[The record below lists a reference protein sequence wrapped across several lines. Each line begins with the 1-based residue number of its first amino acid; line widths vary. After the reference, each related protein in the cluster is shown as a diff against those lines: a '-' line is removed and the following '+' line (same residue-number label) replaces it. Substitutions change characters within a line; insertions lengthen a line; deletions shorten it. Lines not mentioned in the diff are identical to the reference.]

1 MAAAGRR
8 SMCISLIQESRRL
21 GASDLHMT
29 VGGAPMVRLDGY
41 LQQLVSTPVTA
52 AQLAE
57 FVALL
62 PDYTRQ
68 LLERRGE
75 VDCAWRWGN
84 ERYRL
89 NIYRQR
95 DQYAMAVRL
104 LNNVVPEC
112 EALGMPPALQAVTEL
127 SQGLVLIV
135 GPTGSGKTT
144 TLAALVQRINA
155 TRAVHIVTLEDPI
168 EYEYPAGQS
177 LIHQRE
183 IGRDT
188 TSFARG
194 LRAALREDPDV
205 ILVGELRDSETMAI
219 ALTAAETGHLVLATL
234 HTQDVTSS
242 VNRIVDGLQ
251 QNQQLV
257 RSQLAESLAVV
268 ASQRLLARADG
279 QGRVAAYEVLVA
291 TDAVRHLI
299 REGQV
304 HQLQSYLQTGA
315 RNGMVTMEESVKS
328 LRRTG
333 IIK

>member
-1 MAAAGRR
+1 
-8 SMCISLIQESRRL
+8 MCISLIQESRRL

-29 VGGAPMVRLDGY
+29 VGGAPMVRLDGH
-41 LQQLVSTPVTA
+41 LQQLVPTPVTA

-75 VDCAWRWGN
+75 VDCAWRWGS

-112 EALGMPPALQAVTEL
+112 EALGMPLALQAVTEL

-291 TDAVRHLI
+291 TDAMRHLI

>member
-1 MAAAGRR
+1 
-8 SMCISLIQESRRL
+8 MCISFIQESRRL

-29 VGGAPMVRLDGY
+29 VGGAQMVRLDGC
-41 LQQLVSTPVTA
+41 LQQLVPTPVTA

-89 NIYRQR
+89 NIYRHR

>member
-1 MAAAGRR
+1 
-8 SMCISLIQESRRL
+8 MCISFIQESRRL

-29 VGGAPMVRLDGY
+29 VGGVPMVRLDGY
-41 LQQLVSTPVTA
+41 LQQLVPTPVTA

>member
-1 MAAAGRR
+1 
-8 SMCISLIQESRRL
+8 MCISFIQESRRL

-41 LQQLVSTPVTA
+41 LQQLVPTPVTA

-95 DQYAMAVRL
+95 EQYAMAVRL

-127 SQGLVLIV
+127 SHGLVLIV

>member
-1 MAAAGRR
+1 
-8 SMCISLIQESRRL
+8 MCISLIQESRRL
-21 GASDLHMT
+21 GASDLHVT
-29 VGGAPMVRLDGY
+29 VGGAPMVRLDGH
-41 LQQLVSTPVTA
+41 LQQLVPTPVTA

-95 DQYAMAVRL
+95 EQYAMAVRL

>member
-1 MAAAGRR
+1 
-8 SMCISLIQESRRL
+8 MCISLIQESRRL
-21 GASDLHMT
+21 GASDLHVT

-41 LQQLVSTPVTA
+41 LQQLVATPVTA
-52 AQLAE
+52 VQLAE

-75 VDCAWRWGN
+75 VDCAWRWGS

-95 DQYAMAVRL
+95 EQYAMAVRL

>member
-1 MAAAGRR
+1 
-8 SMCISLIQESRRL
+8 MCISLIQESRRL

-41 LQQLVSTPVTA
+41 LQQLVPTPVTA

-95 DQYAMAVRL
+95 EQYAMAVRL

-188 TSFARG
+188 TSFVRG

>member
-1 MAAAGRR
+1 
-8 SMCISLIQESRRL
+8 MCISFIQESRRL

-29 VGGAPMVRLDGY
+29 VGGAPMVRLDGH
-41 LQQLVSTPVTA
+41 LQQLVPTPVTA

-95 DQYAMAVRL
+95 EQYAMAVRL

>member
-1 MAAAGRR
+1 
-8 SMCISLIQESRRL
+8 MCISFIQESRRS

-41 LQQLVSTPVTA
+41 LQQLVPTPVTA

-95 DQYAMAVRL
+95 EQYAMAVRL

>member
-1 MAAAGRR
+1 
-8 SMCISLIQESRRL
+8 MCISLIQESRRL

-41 LQQLVSTPVTA
+41 LQQLVPTPVTA

-155 TRAVHIVTLEDPI
+155 TRAVHIVTLEDRI

>member
-1 MAAAGRR
+1 
-8 SMCISLIQESRRL
+8 MCISLIQESRRL

-41 LQQLVSTPVTA
+41 LQQLVPTPVTA

-315 RNGMVTMEESVKS
+315 RNGMVTMEESMKS

>member
-1 MAAAGRR
+1 
-8 SMCISLIQESRRL
+8 MCISLIQESRRL
-21 GASDLHMT
+21 GASDLHVT

-41 LQQLVSTPVTA
+41 LQQLVPTPVTA

-104 LNNVVPEC
+104 LNNVVPEY

>member
-1 MAAAGRR
+1 
-8 SMCISLIQESRRL
+8 MCISLIQESRRL

-41 LQQLVSTPVTA
+41 LQQLVPTPVTA

-279 QGRVAAYEVLVA
+279 QGRGAAYEVLVA

>member
-1 MAAAGRR
+1 
-8 SMCISLIQESRRL
+8 MCISFIQESRRL

-41 LQQLVSTPVTA
+41 LQQLVPTPVTA

-95 DQYAMAVRL
+95 EQYAMAVRL

>member
-1 MAAAGRR
+1 
-8 SMCISLIQESRRL
+8 MCISFIQESRRL

-41 LQQLVSTPVTA
+41 LQQLVPTPVTA

-315 RNGMVTMEESVKS
+315 RNGMVTMGESVKS

>member
-1 MAAAGRR
+1 
-8 SMCISLIQESRRL
+8 MCISFIQESRRL

-41 LQQLVSTPVTA
+41 LQQLVPTPVTA

-155 TRAVHIVTLEDPI
+155 TRALHIVALEDPI

>member
-1 MAAAGRR
+1 
-8 SMCISLIQESRRL
+8 MCISLIQESRRL
-21 GASDLHMT
+21 GASDLHVT

-41 LQQLVSTPVTA
+41 LQQLVATSVTA

>member
-1 MAAAGRR
+1 
-8 SMCISLIQESRRL
+8 MCISFIQESRRL

-29 VGGAPMVRLDGY
+29 VGGAPMVRLDGH
-41 LQQLVSTPVTA
+41 LQQLVATPVTA

-75 VDCAWRWGN
+75 VDCAWRWGS

>member
-1 MAAAGRR
+1 
-8 SMCISLIQESRRL
+8 MCISLIQESRRL

-41 LQQLVSTPVTA
+41 LQQLVPTPVTA

-75 VDCAWRWGN
+75 VDCAWRWGS

-95 DQYAMAVRL
+95 EQYAMAVRL

-291 TDAVRHLI
+291 TDAVCHLI

>member
-1 MAAAGRR
+1 
-8 SMCISLIQESRRL
+8 MCISFIQESRRL

-29 VGGAPMVRLDGY
+29 VGGAPMVRLDGH
-41 LQQLVSTPVTA
+41 LQQLVPTPVTA

-75 VDCAWRWGN
+75 VDCAWRWGS

>member
-1 MAAAGRR
+1 
-8 SMCISLIQESRRL
+8 
-21 GASDLHMT
+21 
-29 VGGAPMVRLDGY
+29 
-41 LQQLVSTPVTA
+41 
-52 AQLAE
+52 
-57 FVALL
+57 
-62 PDYTRQ
+62 
-68 LLERRGE
+68 
-75 VDCAWRWGN
+75 
-84 ERYRL
+84 
-89 NIYRQR
+89 
-95 DQYAMAVRL
+95 
-104 LNNVVPEC
+104 
-112 EALGMPPALQAVTEL
+112 
-127 SQGLVLIV
+127 
-135 GPTGSGKTT
+135 
-144 TLAALVQRINA
+144 
-155 TRAVHIVTLEDPI
+155 
-168 EYEYPAGQS
+168 
-177 LIHQRE
+177 
-183 IGRDT
+183 
-188 TSFARG
+188 
-194 LRAALREDPDV
+194 
-205 ILVGELRDSETMAI
+205 MAI

>member
-1 MAAAGRR
+1 
-8 SMCISLIQESRRL
+8 MCISLIQESRRL

-41 LQQLVSTPVTA
+41 LQQLVATPVTA

-75 VDCAWRWGN
+75 VDCAWRWGS

>member
-1 MAAAGRR
+1 
-8 SMCISLIQESRRL
+8 MCISFIQESRRL

-41 LQQLVSTPVTA
+41 LQQLVPTPVTA

-242 VNRIVDGLQ
+242 VNRIVNGLQ

>member
-1 MAAAGRR
+1 
-8 SMCISLIQESRRL
+8 MCISFIQESRRL

-41 LQQLVSTPVTA
+41 LQQLVPAPVTA

>member
-1 MAAAGRR
+1 
-8 SMCISLIQESRRL
+8 MCISLIQESRRL
-21 GASDLHMT
+21 GASDLHVT
-29 VGGAPMVRLDGY
+29 VGGAPMVRLDGH
-41 LQQLVSTPVTA
+41 LQQLVPTPVTA

-194 LRAALREDPDV
+194 LRTALREDPDV

>member
-1 MAAAGRR
+1 
-8 SMCISLIQESRRL
+8 MCISFIQESRRL

-41 LQQLVSTPVTA
+41 LQQLVPTPVTS

>member
-1 MAAAGRR
+1 
-8 SMCISLIQESRRL
+8 MCISLIQESRRL

-29 VGGAPMVRLDGY
+29 VGGAPMVRLDGH
-41 LQQLVSTPVTA
+41 LQQLVATPVTA

>member
-1 MAAAGRR
+1 
-8 SMCISLIQESRRL
+8 MCISFIQESRRL

-41 LQQLVSTPVTA
+41 LQQLVATSVTA

>member
-1 MAAAGRR
+1 
-8 SMCISLIQESRRL
+8 MCISLIQESRRL
-21 GASDLHMT
+21 GASDLHVT

-41 LQQLVSTPVTA
+41 LQQLLPTPVTV

>member
-1 MAAAGRR
+1 
-8 SMCISLIQESRRL
+8 MCISLIQESRRL
-21 GASDLHMT
+21 GASDLHVT

-41 LQQLVSTPVTA
+41 LQQLVPTPVTA

-104 LNNVVPEC
+104 LNNVVPDC
-112 EALGMPPALQAVTEL
+112 EALGRPPALQAVTEL

>member
-1 MAAAGRR
+1 
-8 SMCISLIQESRRL
+8 MCISLIQESRLL

-41 LQQLVSTPVTA
+41 LQQLVPTPVTA

>member
-1 MAAAGRR
+1 
-8 SMCISLIQESRRL
+8 MCISFIQESRRL

-41 LQQLVSTPVTA
+41 LQQLVPTPVTA

-75 VDCAWRWGN
+75 VDCAWRWGR

-95 DQYAMAVRL
+95 EQYAMAVRL

>member
-1 MAAAGRR
+1 
-8 SMCISLIQESRRL
+8 MCISLIQESRRL

-41 LQQLVSTPVTA
+41 LQQLVPTPVTA

-95 DQYAMAVRL
+95 EQYAMAVRL

-144 TLAALVQRINA
+144 TLAALVQHINA

>member
-1 MAAAGRR
+1 
-8 SMCISLIQESRRL
+8 MCISFIQESRRL

-41 LQQLVSTPVTA
+41 LQQLVPTPVTA

-127 SQGLVLIV
+127 NQGLVLIV

-188 TSFARG
+188 TSFVRG

>member
-1 MAAAGRR
+1 
-8 SMCISLIQESRRL
+8 MCISLIQESRRL

-41 LQQLVSTPVTA
+41 LQQLVPTPVTA

-75 VDCAWRWGN
+75 VDCAWRWGR

>member
-1 MAAAGRR
+1 
-8 SMCISLIQESRRL
+8 MCISLIQESRRL

-41 LQQLVSTPVTA
+41 LQQLVPTPVTA

-75 VDCAWRWGN
+75 VDCAWRWGS

-95 DQYAMAVRL
+95 EQYAMAVRL

-168 EYEYPAGQS
+168 EYEYPAGKS

>member
-1 MAAAGRR
+1 
-8 SMCISLIQESRRL
+8 MCISLIQESRRL

-41 LQQLVSTPVTA
+41 LQQLVPTPVTA

-75 VDCAWRWGN
+75 VDCAWRWGS

-95 DQYAMAVRL
+95 EQYAMAVRL
-104 LNNVVPEC
+104 LSNVVPEC

>member
-1 MAAAGRR
+1 
-8 SMCISLIQESRRL
+8 MCISLIQESRRL

-41 LQQLVSTPVTA
+41 LQQLVPTPVTV

-112 EALGMPPALQAVTEL
+112 EALGMPSALQAVTEL